1 MQLRMVIT
9 TTITIT
15 ITITIITNLL
25 GTMLSLS
32 SLMTRANMT
41 RARNCEV

>member
-1 MQLRMVIT
+1 MMI
-9 TTITIT
+9 TITIT
-15 ITITIITNLL
+15 ITIITIITNLL

>member
-1 MQLRMVIT
+1 MMI
-9 TTITIT
+9 TITIT
-15 ITITIITNLL
+15 ITITIITIITNLL